1 MAVDIL
7 VVVCV
12 FLSFHYTS
20 GWGEAWAGN
29 AGLHRQNTSGY
40 LIPTS
45 VAFPTILLQGLML
58 LSLGGAAVFPAAAG
72 LLFAGVGLYD
82 DWRGCRDVR
91 QRTIKGW
98 RGHLGAL
105 WAGQLTSGAVKV
117 FAGGGGALL
126 LASLLARGMPVSVTR
141 DALVVALSASVANA
155 LDVRRGRA
163 GKVLLLGFA
172 SLVAL
177 NPGVAS
183 FLLVVPVLV
192 FLLRDLPGQV
202 MMGDAGANGWGAM
215 LGAAVVVNSPP
226 TVRWAMLAVLVVVQ
240 VAAETVT
247 LSRVIQKSRVLYVLD
262 EIGS

>member
-1 MAVDIL
+1 MTADIIMVL
-7 VVVCV
+7 CV
-12 FLSFHYTS
+12 SLSFHYVNR
-20 GWGEAWAGN
+20 WGEAWAWN
-29 AGLHRQNTSGY
+29 AGLYRQNTSGY

-58 LSLGGAAVFPAAAG
+58 LSLGGAAVLPAAAG

-82 DWRGCRDVR
+82 DSCGCRDLQ
-91 QRTIKGW
+91 QRSIKGW

-117 FAGGGGALL
+117 FVGGGGALL
-126 LASLLARGMPVSVTR
+126 LASLLAPGAPVFVAR

-155 LDVRRGRA
+155 FDVRRGRA
-163 GKVLLLGFA
+163 GKILLLGFA
-172 SLVAL
+172 AL
-177 NPGVAS
+177 MASNPGPVS
-183 FLLVVPVLV
+183 ILFVLPVLV
-192 FLLRDLPGQV
+192 FLLKDLPGQV

-215 LGAAVVVNSPP
+215 LGAAVVVSSPP
-226 TVRWAMLAVLVVVQ
+226 TVRWAMLAVLVVLQ

-247 LSRVIQKSRVLYVLD
+247 LSRIIQNCRVLCVLD